1 MVGLSAGFPLAGQP
15 VVNPQN
21 GLITQSW
28 LTFFQSLWGN
38 ASSTTLPDN
47 ITLPPGIVDLAA
59 FAPFLHP
66 VGSGSSLP
74 TAAGYTGTPFFFDT
88 TDGNL
93 YRYVNGAW
101 TLSVPAS
108 AIIGQVPIGAI
119 PPIPTSQLT
128 GYLQA
133 AQIQANSIGADQ
145 ISAAYIYAGNIAAS
159 QITAG
164 TLSAAVIL
172 SSNIAATQIN
182 AGTLSAGVIL
192 ASSINAS
199 QINAGTLTAF
209 TIQTASSG
217 ARLVMAPGV
226 FFEGFNAS
234 GTQTVGLSP
243 NFLSNN
249 ASMFL
254 TDSSGTSIFTAGAGG
269 SSVFGK
275 ATGASGNNYGG
286 EFVGLNSASDAI
298 NCPTGGI
305 TISNGY
311 LAMGGGNITGLGSNL
326 TSGASTLFLTAGTNI
341 THVANLLPNADN
353 TYTHGNSSFRLSV
366 VYSAGG
372 VVTTS
377 DERMKNYEPE
387 TLGLDFIKALTPVSY
402 TWKTDLEGSP
412 SHHGLLAQDVQRA
425 LGSASFAGLDIP
437 ADPAVIDGMS
447 GGCEIDGKT
456 PYGLNYPEFIGPMI
470 KAIQELSQKVEY
482 LEGKI
487 AA

>member
-1 MVGLSAGFPLAGQP
+1 MVGLSVGFPLAAQP
-15 VVNPQN
+15 IVNPQT
-21 GLITQSW
+21 GQATQSW
-28 LTFFQSLWGN
+28 LTFFQSLWTN

-47 ITLPPGIVDLAA
+47 ITLPPGVVNLAA

-108 AIIGQVPIGAI
+108 AIIGEVPIGAI

-145 ISAAYIYAGNIAAS
+145 ISAAYIYAGNIAAT

-192 ASSINAS
+192 SSTINAT

-209 TIQTASSG
+209 TIQSGSSG
-217 ARLVMAPGV
+217 ARYVL
-226 FFEGFNAS
+226 
-234 GTQTVGLSP
+234 
-243 NFLSNN
+243 
-249 ASMFL
+249 
-254 TDSSGTSIFTAGAGG
+254 DSSGNITGYDRGGIPFFTVSAGSANLEMRDSSNQITFSAGTGFTSAG
-269 SSVFGK
+269 VFHAYLVDGHTEAIR
-275 ATGASGNNYGG
+275 ATGTS
-286 EFVGLNSASDAI
+286 SAANAI
-298 NCPTGGI
+298 ICPTGGI

-326 TSGASTLFLTAGTNI
+326 TSSAATLFIAAGTNV
-341 THVANLLPNADN
+341 TTVGNSLPNSDN
-353 TYTHGNSSFRLSV
+353 TYSLGNASFRW
-366 VYSAGG
+366 SAVWAANG
-372 VVTTS
+372 TIQTS
-377 DERMKNYEPE
+377 DRRMKKNIKPE
-387 TLGLDFIKALTPVSY
+387 TLGLCFINALKPVSY
-402 TWKTDLEGSP
+402 NWITDPPKAP
-412 SHHGLLAQDVQRA
+412 SRHGFIAQDVEDA
-425 LGSASFAGLDIP
+425 LGKASFAGLERPQRNHKIAGMSDGC
-437 ADPAVIDGMS
+437 AIDGM
-447 GGCEIDGKT
+447 T
-456 PYGLNYPEFIGPMI
+456 PFGLVYNELLPSIVLS
-470 KAIQELSQKVEY
+470 IQELSQKVKY

-487 AA
+487 SS